1 MKYYFFILLFF
12 LFSCCK
18 NESLN
23 TVKLTDKEIAV
34 SIAEQKFLSVYGKSV
49 NKQKPFIVEKK
60 NDSIWIVHGRFPK
73 PTIGGVAYAEVNIK
87 AKKVIKYTH
96 GE

>member
-1 MKYYFFILLFF
+1 MKYYFFILLYF

-18 NESLN
+18 NESLK

-34 SIAEQKFLSVYGKSV
+34 LIAEQKFLSIYGKSV
-49 NKQKPFIVEKK
+49 NKQKPFAAEKK
-60 NDSIWIVHGRFPK
+60 NDSIWIVHGTLPK
-73 PTIGGVAYAEVNIK
+73 PTIGGVAYAEVNVRT
-87 AKKVIKYTH
+87 KKVIRYTH